1 MNYMRIWLKFLLLSR
16 IHMLNFFS
24 DFAAFRKAG
33 YEAASDMDVNR
44 QQQAAADVVTLRKF
58 TDSSVNGFCKGLR
71 SRL

>member
-1 MNYMRIWLKFLLLSR
+1 
-16 IHMLNFFS
+16 MLNFFS

-58 TDSSVNGFCKGLR
+58 TDSSVNGFCKGVCSDL
-71 SRL
+71 